1 MNKSNTARKA
11 PAEQEAALPFSVV
24 TPEFEGEKVAFKT
37 LDLGKIKK
45 AGSGAKPASVSIE
58 LSDETR
64 ELLTQFAHLE
74 PEFKAVKA
82 QRDALSKQISAPM
95 KADYWKA
102 FSGGGLPVKSPAV
115 QLNGSKVL
123 LVVSEKYSTSCS
135 DLAAISGAV
144 GAAISQFRQATD
156 LKIEV
161 GEMREENQQ
170 AFVAGVLALAQ
181 DLGEADHISAKQY
194 IRPRAGFHAAR
205 TTLLT
210 LEENVALDSVLPVVA
225 FPKLG

>member
-1 MNKSNTARKA
+1 QKMNKAKTARETA
-11 PAEQEAALPFSVV
+11 PAEEAALFSVV
-24 TPEFEGEKVAFKT
+24 KETPKVAETGFRT
-37 LDLGKIKK
+37 LALGKIKK
-45 AGSGAKPASVSIE
+45 GGGAAKPASVSIE

-102 FSGGGLPVKSPAV
+102 FAGGGLPVKSPAV

-135 DLAAISGAV
+135 DFAAISGAV
-144 GAAISQFRQATD
+144 GAAISQFRQ
-156 LKIEV
+156 
-161 GEMREENQQ
+161 
-170 AFVAGVLALAQ
+170 
-181 DLGEADHISAKQY
+181 
-194 IRPRAGFHAAR
+194 
-205 TTLLT
+205 
-210 LEENVALDSVLPVVA
+210 
-225 FPKLG
+225 